1 MRVSCQ
7 EEGPHLHV
15 LPRENSN
22 GARVKNGR
30 RRVVPVSH
38 GFVHLYEQYRNDRD
52 KCRQADD
59 SDFVFVNLF
68 RALLGEPI
76 KLHALNDLFARL
88 SRQVG
93 TSVTP
98 HMLRHTFGTQAA
110 QATTLD
116 VVAELL
122 GHADLRSTQT
132 YLHPNTR
139 RQRDAI
145 RAGALSQHLE
155 TVEES

>member
-1 MRVSCQ
+1 
-7 EEGPHLHV
+7 
-15 LPRENSN
+15 
-22 GARVKNGR
+22 
-30 RRVVPVSH
+30 
-38 GFVHLYEQYRNDRD
+38 
-52 KCRQADD
+52 
-59 SDFVFVNLF
+59 VNLY
-68 RALLGEPI
+68 RAPLGAPM
-76 KLHALNDLFARL
+76 KLHALNELFARL

-98 HMLRHTFGTQAA
+98 HMLRHTFGTEAA

-132 YLHPNTR
+132 YLHPNIR

-145 RAGALSQHLE
+145 HAGALSQHLE
-155 TVEES
+155 TMEES